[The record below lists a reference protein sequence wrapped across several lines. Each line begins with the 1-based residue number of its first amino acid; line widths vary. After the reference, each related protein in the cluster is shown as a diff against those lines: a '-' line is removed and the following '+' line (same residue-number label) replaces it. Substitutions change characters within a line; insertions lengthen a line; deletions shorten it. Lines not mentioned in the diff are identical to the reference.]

1 MGEPM
6 LSVNE
11 QIERLKE
18 KGVTFNL
25 FSEHDAA
32 EYLRSNNY
40 YFKLSAY
47 RRNYD
52 KREGGPLSGQYIN
65 LDFAYL
71 RDLAI
76 IDMTLRYTLV
86 QLSLDIEHYVKLD
99 LLRRAEG
106 HREDGRKLFEDFV
119 ASLDSGQ
126 AKRLYAEMERNASSV
141 YCKDLYEKYRDFI
154 PVYVFL
160 EMVSFGWLVS
170 FYAFCADR
178 YDSDEMQDLRYLL
191 IPCKSIRNAAA
202 HSSCILNDL
211 RPGTASHPV
220 RRPVLNGLGLVGVS
234 ASTIK
239 KKLRNDRIRQIVS
252 LLYVYKRV
260 VTSVGMND
268 KAAVLLRNLVDRMEK
283 HAEFYENND
292 MINSSFSFL
301 SVAISK
307 WFPEQKNRGQASRPR
322 PYKK

>member
-1 MGEPM
+1 MGKPM

-11 QIERLKE
+11 QIEHLKE

-52 KREGGPLSGQYIN
+52 KREGGPLFGQYIG

-99 LLRRAEG
+99 LLRRAED
-106 HREDGRKLFEDFV
+106 HREDGYKLFEDFV
-119 ASLDSGQ
+119 ASLDPDQ
-126 AKRLYAEMERNASSV
+126 ANRLYAELERNARSV
-141 YCKDLYEKYRDFI
+141 YCKDLYEKYRASI
-154 PVYVFL
+154 PSYVFI

-178 YDSDEMQDLRYLL
+178 YDDDEMQDLRYLL

-220 RRPVLNGLGLVGVS
+220 RRLILNDLDAVGAS

-239 KKLRNDRIRQIVS
+239 RKLKNDRIRQIVS
-252 LLYVYKRV
+252 LLYVYKHV
-260 VTSVGMND
+260 VTSAGVTA
-268 KAAVLLRNLVDRMEK
+268 KAAVLLRRLIDRMEK
-283 HAEFYENND
+283 HIEYYEKND
-292 MINSSFSFL
+292 MISSSFSFL
-301 SVAISK
+301 SVVISK
-307 WFPEQKNRGQASRPR
+307 WFPE
-322 PYKK
+322 

>member
-1 MGEPM
+1 METRKPM
-6 LSVNE
+6 LSVDE
-11 QIERLKE
+11 QIEHLKE
-18 KGVTFNL
+18 KGITFNL

-47 RRNYD
+47 RKNYD
-52 KREGGPLSGQYIN
+52 KREGGPRSGQYIN

-99 LLRRAEG
+99 LLRRAEKS
-106 HREDGRKLFEDFV
+106 REDGYKLFDDFV
-119 ASLDSGQ
+119 ASLEPDQ
-126 AKRLYAEMERNASSV
+126 ANRLYTELERNSSTI
-141 YCKDLYEKYRDFI
+141 YCKGLYEKYRGSV

-160 EMVSFGWLVS
+160 EMISFGWVVS
-170 FYAFCADR
+170 FYAFCANR
-178 YDSDEMQDLRYLL
+178 YQDDNMQDLRYLL

-220 RRPVLNGLGLVGVS
+220 RRSVLEDLNSIGVS
-234 ASTIK
+234 AQVRK
-239 KKLRNDRIRQIVS
+239 NRLKNDRIRQIVS
-252 LLYVYKRV
+252 LLYVYKHI
-260 VTSVGMND
+260 VTSKGMTT
-268 KAAVLLRNLVDRMEK
+268 KASGLLHKLIVRAKK
-283 HAEFYENND
+283 HFEYYNSND
-292 MINSSFSFL
+292 MIRSNFL
-301 SVAISK
+301 FLEIIISK
-307 WFPEQKNRGQASRPR
+307 WFPE
-322 PYKK
+322 

>member
-1 MGEPM
+1 MGKPM

-11 QIERLKE
+11 QIEHLKE

-52 KREGGPLSGQYIN
+52 KREGGPLSGQYIG

-99 LLRRAEG
+99 LLRRAED
-106 HREDGRKLFEDFV
+106 HREDGYKLFEVFV
-119 ASLDSGQ
+119 ASLDPDQ
-126 AKRLYAEMERNASSV
+126 ANRLYAELERNARSV
-141 YCKDLYEKYRDFI
+141 YCKDLYEKYRASI
-154 PVYVFL
+154 PAYVFI

-178 YDSDEMQDLRYLL
+178 YDDDEMQDLRYLL
-191 IPCKSIRNAAA
+191 IPCKSIRNA
-202 HSSCILNDL
+202 
-211 RPGTASHPV
+211 
-220 RRPVLNGLGLVGVS
+220 
-234 ASTIK
+234 
-239 KKLRNDRIRQIVS
+239 
-252 LLYVYKRV
+252 
-260 VTSVGMND
+260 
-268 KAAVLLRNLVDRMEK
+268 
-283 HAEFYENND
+283 
-292 MINSSFSFL
+292 
-301 SVAISK
+301 
-307 WFPEQKNRGQASRPR
+307 
-322 PYKK
+322 

>member
-1 MGEPM
+1 MGKPM

-99 LLRRAEG
+99 LLRRAED
-106 HREDGRKLFEDFV
+106 HREDGYKLFEDFV
-119 ASLDSGQ
+119 ASLDPDQTRYLNADLEKSG
-126 AKRLYAEMERNASSV
+126 RSIYECE
-141 YCKDLYEKYRDFI
+141 LYEKYADRM
-154 PVYVFL
+154 PVWAFL
-160 EMVSFGWLVS
+160 ETASFGWLIS
-170 FYAFCADR
+170 FYRFYADR
-178 YDSDEMQDLRYLL
+178 YNNPEMRDLYFLL
-191 IPCKSIRNAAA
+191 RACKGVRNASA
-202 HSSCILNDL
+202 HSNCILNDL
-211 RPGTASHPV
+211 RPGTSKIPS
-220 RRPVLNGLGLVGVS
+220 RNSVLNKLKEIKGISKASRDRRMSS
-234 ASTIK
+234 A
-239 KKLRNDRIRQIVS
+239 RIQQIVT
-252 LLYVYKRV
+252 LLYVYRIF
-260 VTSVGMND
+260 VTSSGMVD
-268 KAAVLLRNLVDRMEK
+268 KARVRLSSLSDRMQRN
-283 HAEFYENND
+283 HNYYDSNT
-292 MINSSFSFL
+292 MIQNSFDFL
-301 SVAISK
+301 CRVINEWYLK
-307 WFPEQKNRGQASRPR
+307 
-322 PYKK
+322 

>member
-1 MGEPM
+1 MGKPM

-11 QIERLKE
+11 QIEHLKE

-52 KREGGPLSGQYIN
+52 KREGGPLSGQYIG

-99 LLRRAEG
+99 LLRRAED
-106 HREDGRKLFEDFV
+106 HREDGYRLFEDFV
-119 ASLDSGQ
+119 ASLDPDQ
-126 AKRLYAEMERNASSV
+126 VNRLYAELERNARSV
-141 YCKDLYEKYRDFI
+141 YCKDLYVKYRASI
-154 PVYVFL
+154 PAYVFI

-178 YDSDEMQDLRYLL
+178 YDEDEMQDLRYLL

-220 RRPVLNGLGLVGVS
+220 RRPILNDLDTVGAS

-239 KKLRNDRIRQIVS
+239 RKLKNDRIRQIVS
-252 LLYVYKRV
+252 LLYVYKHV
-260 VTSVGMND
+260 VTSAGVAA
-268 KAAVLLRNLVDRMEK
+268 KAAVLLRRLIDRMEK
-283 HAEFYENND
+283 HIEYYEKND
-292 MINSSFSFL
+292 MISSSFSFL
-301 SVAISK
+301 SVVVSK
-307 WFPEQKNRGQASRPR
+307 WFPE
-322 PYKK
+322 